1 MAETTVLDELDDR
14 IKEIAD
20 LSNENKKQEA
30 FTKLETLN
38 QDISALGS
46 RGRSERNMSLIRG
59 EMMAKQKVNRELASL
74 KAWAAAREAQQQE
87 EADCLIVGNS
97 VNGDISGASEQYLER
112 NSNGIVIGFEGSNK
126 NRTCLNRDVLS
137 ADNLRNALVEV
148 CTDEGQ
154 PNGDI
159 YVNMRKLGVITDAI
173 VPLEQIFTII
183 IATDKK
189 RFNLHKKL
197 DEDGDHEQVLIISFG
212 VAGMFRGKDDS
223 EKANRIYWMNQKLME
238 DYGLSEQELPIANPE
253 LVSPSLENFIEV
265 SNAVSAAHCE
275 PGDEKSIYELKP
287 VTPFEN
293 KELVA
298 EGYNRLV
305 STGFVRDVTQYPI
318 DHDKLDQLA
327 RETANLLQVY
337 EPSAPQIQQSSNEI
351 EDQEEEDMKALINCA
366 LAKWFEKN
374 GAFEQY
380 TADRFDNRILTPEQ
394 NYELKLKAIFGEE
407 WVNSRIPPAE
417 RGGWAED
424 KITSEKLRQNTID
437 YINRE
442 DNSQPDSVKR
452 MELDWII
459 NAPDSVYE
467 TIIADLQEEV
477 GAKIETLE
485 NLTRNLKLMDTIEVF
500 DDHME
505 RMIDRYCSPEDGEDI
520 ARGLFSDSQEVS
532 SIDIERII
540 NCAFGEYYR
549 TGGTFDQNSQEEN
562 EGNAVSEDELN
573 NRKIE
578 NIYSRKWVDVVLFGG
593 DDECYEDD
601 TQPMYE
607 YVDDERERI
616 LVRGCDYITPNGL
629 KDIAKD
635 YVEKRFREG
644 KISQEERQQ
653 LKDGIGSFDYEN
665 TKRELND
672 LKTELYYRI
681 QQALDQTQRP
691 AEEFIIIN
699 EEDRSQD
706 APTPELISICRDVIS
721 SFSDEL
727 VRNNCNRNEE
737 NLPVARQ
744 LDFGNV
750 SSAET
755 ESVVEDDKYE
765 KLVYC
770 AFGKWYGEDGKFEQL
785 SKEQAS
791 GDGDPE
797 PTINEITNQK
807 MKDIFSDQW
816 KTVLL
821 DRSSESYHNV
831 GGWDREGMTR
841 IFESLNV
848 NMDDPNTKPLDE
860 AKLISITKSYI
871 EEDDLWST
879 AQAKNEEIQK
889 LESWA
894 SEGNPTKDQLN
905 NIQATLYDKINRI
918 AAETAR
924 RAAGDDIDEN
934 DENVGYWDDHNSQ
947 LLDICTIEI
956 DDYTAELVRYNCLG
970 GVTQQRPDT
979 PDYDPSLQPDADEG
993 FYDMEPDLGNS
1004 SAETA
1009 SVYSDD
1015 DFSRRAGEVEAPGS
1029 QDSFNVD
1036 NISEID
1042 DNNSDLLSIPDGL
1055 LTPVSNRS
1063 RSSSENDILE
1073 QPMTPPMT
1081 PDDGGPMSPSDL
1093 DEANDA
1099 NQGGKKKK
1107 RKKSKK
1113 GKKTRKKKANK
1124 NKKKKKT
1131 KRRVK
1136 FNLKNNEYYTITPKN
1151 KIRKNKKRRT
1161 RKKKH

>member
-1 MAETTVLDELDDR
+1 MAETTVLDDLDDR
-14 IKEIAD
+14 INEILN

-38 QDISALGS
+38 QEISAVGS

-97 VNGDISGASEQYLER
+97 VNGDTSGVSEQYLER

-173 VPLEQIFTII
+173 VPLEQILTII

-293 KELVA
+293 KELLA

-305 STGFVRDVTQYPI
+305 STGFLRAVTQYPI
-318 DHDKLDQLA
+318 DPDKLDQLA

-337 EPSAPQIQQSSNEI
+337 EPQIQQSSNED
-351 EDQEEEDMKALINCA
+351 EDEEEEDMKALIKCA
-366 LAKWFEKN
+366 LANYFKKN
-374 GAFEQY
+374 GAFEEY
-380 TADRFDNRILTPEQ
+380 TADRFDNRVLTDFQ
-394 NYELKLKAIFGEE
+394 NYELKLKAIFGGE
-407 WVNSRIPPAE
+407 WV
-417 RGGWAED
+417 ED
-424 KITSEKLRQNTID
+424 KSPEEHGGLQIDFDEEKIRAPKLRQLTID

-442 DNSQPDSVKR
+442 DNNQPDSVKR
-452 MELDWII
+452 MELDWVIS
-459 NAPDSVYE
+459 APAAVYNI
-467 TIIADLQEEV
+467 IIADLQEEIQS
-477 GAKIETLE
+477 KIEVLE
-485 NLTRNLKLMDTIEVF
+485 DLTRNLKLMDTIEVF

-505 RMIDRYCSPEDGEDI
+505 KMIDRYCSPEDGQDI
-520 ARGLFSDSQEVS
+520 ARGLFSDSQELGEVS
-532 SIDIERII
+532 SIERII

-549 TGGTFDQNSQEEN
+549 TGGTFDQISQEEN
-562 EGNAVSEDELN
+562 DGVAVDAEHLN
-573 NRKIE
+573 EMKVKH
-578 NIYSRKWVDVVLFGG
+578 IYSKHWVDVVLFGG
-593 DDECYEDD
+593 DDECSEEEMQQTPD
-601 TQPMYE
+601 QC
-607 YVDDERERI
+607 I
-616 LVRGCDYITPNGL
+616 YITPEVL
-629 KDIAKD
+629 QDIATD

-644 KISQEERQQ
+644 EISEEERQQ
-653 LKDGIGSFDYEN
+653 LKDGIRSFGLEN

-672 LKTELYYRI
+672 LKGELYDRI
-681 QQALDQTQRP
+681 EEALNRTQRTR
-691 AEEFIIIN
+691 EEFMIIN

-706 APTPELISICRDVIS
+706 APTPELITICGDVIS

-727 VRNNCNRNEE
+727 VSRNCNRDEGT
-737 NLPVARQ
+737 LPVARQ

-755 ESVVEDDKYE
+755 ETDDEDDKYE
-765 KLVYC
+765 KLIYC

-785 SKEQAS
+785 SKEEAS

-821 DRSSESYHNV
+821 DRSSESYYNV

-841 IFESLNV
+841 IFESLDV
-848 NMDDPNTKPLDE
+848 NMNDPNTKPLDE

-879 AQAKNEEIQK
+879 TQAKNEEIQK

-894 SEGNPTKDQLN
+894 SEGNPIKDQLN
-905 NIQATLYDKINRI
+905 SIQATLYDKINRI
-918 AAETAR
+918 AAEAAR
-924 RAAGDDIDEN
+924 RAAGDDIGEN

-970 GVTQQRPDT
+970 GVTQERPDT
-979 PDYDPSLQPDADEG
+979 PDYDPSFQPDADED
-993 FYDMEPDLGNS
+993 FYNMEPDNIS
-1004 SAETA
+1004 SAETE
-1009 SVYSDD
+1009 SVVDSED
-1015 DFSRRAGEVEAPGS
+1015 DFWNRAGEVEAPGS
-1029 QDSFNVD
+1029 QDSFNID
-1036 NISEID
+1036 NISEIGDELSD
-1042 DNNSDLLSIPDGL
+1042 DPL
-1055 LTPVSNRS
+1055 LTPISNRS

-1081 PDDGGPMSPSDL
+1081 PDDGGPMSPSEL
-1093 DEANDA
+1093 NEANEA
-1099 NQGGKKKK
+1099 NEGGKKKK
-1107 RKKSKK
+1107 RRKSKK
-1113 GKKTRKKKANK
+1113 GKKTRKKKAKK

-1131 KRRVK
+1131 KRRVQ

-1151 KIRKNKKRRT
+1151 KIRKNKKRGT

>member
-38 QDISALGS
+38 QDISAVGS

-337 EPSAPQIQQSSNEI
+337 EPSAPQIQQSSNET

-366 LAKWFEKN
+366 LAKWFEKD

-380 TADRFDNRILTPEQ
+380 TADRFDNTILNDFQ

-407 WVNSRIPPAE
+407 WV
-417 RGGWAED
+417 ED
-424 KITSEKLRQNTID
+424 KSPEEHGGLQIDFDEDQITSEKLRQNTID

-442 DNSQPDSVKR
+442 DNNQPDSVKR

-459 NAPDSVYE
+459 SAPADVYNI
-467 TIIADLQEEV
+467 IIADLQEEV
-477 GAKIETLE
+477 DAKIAEE
-485 NLTRNLKLMDTIEVF
+485 MNQGLKLMDTKDMF
-500 DDHME
+500 DDLMQRNIE
-505 RMIDRYCSPEDGEDI
+505 YYCSPEDGEDI
-520 ARGLFSDSQEVS
+520 ARGLFSDTQEVGEVS
-532 SIDIERII
+532 SIERII

-562 EGNAVSEDELN
+562 DGVAVDAEHLN
-573 NRKIE
+573 EMKIKH
-578 NIYSRKWVDVVLFGG
+578 IYSKHWVDVVLFGG
-593 DDECYEDD
+593 DDECSEEEMQQTPD
-601 TQPMYE
+601 QC
-607 YVDDERERI
+607 I
-616 LVRGCDYITPNGL
+616 YITPEVL
-629 KDIAKD
+629 EDIAKD

-644 KISQEERQQ
+644 KISGEERQR
-653 LKDGIGSFDYEN
+653 LKYGIGSFGLEN

-672 LKTELYYRI
+672 LKGELYDRI
-681 QQALDQTQRP
+681 EEALDRTQRTRQ
-691 AEEFIIIN
+691 EFMIIN

-706 APTPELISICRDVIS
+706 APTQELITICGDVIS

-727 VRNNCNRNEE
+727 VSRNCNRDEE
-737 NLPVARQ
+737 TLPVARQ

-755 ESVVEDDKYE
+755 ETDDDDDDDQLTTPF
-765 KLVYC
+765 KLIYC
-770 AFGKWYGEDGKFEQL
+770 ALGKWYGENGKFEQL
-785 SKEQAS
+785 AKQEAVD
-791 GDGDPE
+791 DGNPE
-797 PTINEITNQK
+797 PTVNDITKQK
-807 MKDIFSDQW
+807 MEDILSDQW

-821 DRSSESYHNV
+821 DRSSESMYERRSRFSRV
-831 GGWDREGMTR
+831 
-841 IFESLNV
+841 FENLGV
-848 NMDDPNTKPLDE
+848 NIDDPNTKPLD
-860 AKLISITKSYI
+860 KDKMLSFTKSYI
-871 EEDDLWST
+871 EESDYWST
-879 AQAKNEEIQK
+879 AEEKREKIQE
-889 LESWA
+889 LTSWA
-894 SEGNPTKDQLN
+894 SVAIQTTTDQLEWFQLQ
-905 NIQATLYDKINRI
+905 IWERINR
-918 AAETAR
+918 TASDTAQ
-924 RAAGDDIDEN
+924 RATGDG
-934 DENVGYWDDHNSQ
+934 ENVSYWDNRENE

-956 DDYTAELVRYNCLG
+956 DGFTAELVRDYCLG
-970 GVTQQRPDT
+970 GLTQQRPDT
-979 PDYDPSLQPDADEG
+979 PDYDPSFQPDAGEG
-993 FYDMEPDLGNS
+993 FYNMVPNNNIS
-1004 SAETA
+1004 SAETE
-1009 SVYSDD
+1009 SVVDSDPETD
-1015 DFSRRAGEVEAPGS
+1015 EFWDRAGEVEAPGS

-1093 DEANDA
+1093 NEANEGA
-1099 NQGGKKKK
+1099 NEGGKKKK
-1107 RKKSKK
+1107 KRRKSKK
-1113 GKKTRKKKANK
+1113 GKKTRKKKVK
-1124 NKKKKKT
+1124 KDKKKKKT

-1151 KIRKNKKRRT
+1151 KIRKNKKRGT